1 MSKWGKKVKKYMI
14 LLALAVLML
23 TLFPGVQ
30 GKSQN
35 ANVKNEIDGGHHNTI
50 VTDAGQISQI
60 SQIANKNNVPYG
72 QVKKIVREGWGNGNS
87 GFGLSQG
94 LGQGQ
99 GQGLGQGLSQD
110 MNIQNQIQ
118 GGHHNTILVN
128 GQQTASGT
136 LANGTDNTTAGN
148 NTAGNGSALAN
159 LSQVLNAQN
168 QIFGGHHNM
177 ILMSSI
183 QVAEINALG
192 LGNVSQD
199 ANIYNQIDGGHHNII
214 IVGSSQQALLNSAL
228 N

>member
-1 MSKWGKKVKKYMI
+1 MKKYMI
-14 LLALAVLML
+14 LLALAVIML

-50 VTDAGQISQI
+50 VTNVDQI

-72 QVKKIVREGWGNGNS
+72 QVKKIASKGWGNGNS
-87 GFGLSQG
+87 GFGSSQG

-110 MNIQNQIQ
+110 MNIQNEIE

-136 LANGTDNTTAGN
+136 LAKGTDNTTAGN
-148 NTAGNGSALAN
+148 NTAGNDSALAN
-159 LSQVLNAQN
+159 LSQILNVQN
-168 QIFGGHHNM
+168 QIFGGHHNV
-177 ILMSSI
+177 ILLSSI
-183 QVAEINALG
+183 QVAEINALS
-192 LGNVSQD
+192 LGNVSQY
-199 ANIYNQIDGGHHNII
+199 ANIYNQIAGGHHNMIL
-214 IVGSSQQALLNSAL
+214 VGSSQQAMLNSTL

>member
-1 MSKWGKKVKKYMI
+1 MSKWGNKVKKYII

-30 GKSQN
+30 GKSQS
-35 ANVKNEIDGGHHNTI
+35 ANVKNEIDGGHHNIIATN
-50 VTDAGQISQI
+50 TGQISQI

-72 QVKKIVREGWGNGNS
+72 QVKKIVSGGWGNGNS

-99 GQGLGQGLSQD
+99 GQDLGQGLSQD

-128 GQQTASGT
+128 GQQTAASGT
-136 LANGTDNTTAGN
+136 LANRTDNSTT
-148 NTAGNGSALAN
+148 GNGTALAN
-159 LSQVLNAQN
+159 LSQILNAQN

-192 LGNVSQD
+192 LGNLSQE
-199 ANIYNQIDGGHHNII
+199 ANIYNQIAGGHHNII
-214 IVGSSQQALLNSAL
+214 LVGSSQQALLNSTP